1 MLVIGLT
8 GGIGTGKSEVSRML
22 QRLGAV
28 VIDADRVGHE
38 VYRPQTSTWRRVVE
52 AFGDEVLTPSGE
64 IDRKKLGSIVFADQK
79 ALARLNAIVHP
90 EIREELARRIEEL
103 RSKGTPVAV
112 VEAAVLIEAGWDAL
126 VDEVWVTHSREDA
139 AVARVA
145 RRNNLSPAEVRRRVR
160 AQVPFEERRMHADVV
175 IENDSD
181 LETLRH
187 KVEVLWDSRVKG
199 RALKDAGRH
208 SDAV

>member
-38 VYRPQTSTWRRVVE
+38 VYRPQTSTWHRVVE
-52 AFGDEVLTPSGE
+52 AFGEGILAPSGE
-64 IDRKKLGSIVFADQK
+64 IDRKKLGSIVFADQR

-90 EIREELARRIEEL
+90 VIREELVGRLEGL
-103 RSKGTPVAV
+103 RGRGTPVVV
-112 VEAAVLIEAGWDAL
+112 VEAAVLIEAGWDTL
-126 VDEVWVTHSREDA
+126 MDEVWVTHSREDA

-145 RRNNLSPAEVRRRVR
+145 RRNSLSPEEVRRRVR
-160 AQVPFEERRMHADVV
+160 AQLPFEERRMHADVV
-175 IENDSD
+175 IENDGD
-181 LETLRH
+181 LEALRQ
-187 KVEVLWDSRVKG
+187 KVEALWDSRVKG
-199 RALKDAGRH
+199 RSLKDAGRH

>member
-22 QRLGAV
+22 QRLGAA

-38 VYRPQTSTWRRVVE
+38 VYRPQTSTWHRVVE
-52 AFGDEVLTPSGE
+52 AFGEGILAPSGE
-64 IDRKKLGSIVFADQK
+64 IDRKKLGSIVFADQR

-90 EIREELARRIEEL
+90 VIREELVGRLEGL
-103 RSKGTPVAV
+103 RGRGTPVVV
-112 VEAAVLIEAGWDAL
+112 VEAAVLIEAGWDTL
-126 VDEVWVTHSREDA
+126 MDEVWVTHSREDA

-145 RRNNLSPAEVRRRVR
+145 RRNNLSPEEVRRRVR
-160 AQVPFEERRMHADVV
+160 AQLPFEERRMHADVV
-175 IENDSD
+175 IENDGD
-181 LETLRH
+181 LEALRQ
-187 KVEVLWDSRVKG
+187 KVEALWDSRVKG
-199 RALKDAGRH
+199 RSWKDAGRH

>member
-1 MLVIGLT
+1 MVVIGLT

-38 VYRPQTSTWRRVVE
+38 VYRPQTSTWHRVVE
-52 AFGDEVLTPSGE
+52 AFGEGILAPSGE
-64 IDRKKLGSIVFADQK
+64 IDRKKLGSIVFADQR

-90 EIREELARRIEEL
+90 VIREELVGRLEGL
-103 RSKGTPVAV
+103 RGRGTPVVV
-112 VEAAVLIEAGWDAL
+112 VEAAVLIEAGWDTL
-126 VDEVWVTHSREDA
+126 MDEVWVTHSREDA

-145 RRNNLSPAEVRRRVR
+145 RRNNLSPEEVRRRVR
-160 AQVPFEERRMHADVV
+160 AQLPFEERRMHADVV
-175 IENDSD
+175 IENDGD
-181 LETLRH
+181 LEALRQ
-187 KVEVLWDSRVKG
+187 KVEALWDSRVKG
-199 RALKDAGRH
+199 RSLKDAGRH